1 MWHSVYKNSPTQLSQ
16 TFEAIETT
24 VTEKIVMSAKAVFT
38 IMFISIVPLKMVHVY
53 NVIAKPL
60 YVRIKL

>member
-1 MWHSVYKNSPTQLSQ
+1 MYKNSPTQLSQ
-16 TFEAIETT
+16 SFEAIETT
-24 VTEKIVMSAKAVFT
+24 VAEKITSAKVVFT

-60 YVRIKL
+60 LCPH